1 MRRPHR
7 VILTVVSVLLLGP
20 FSARLGRAEIA
31 ADEAAAV
38 VIYPYVLVDTLN
50 GADTLLQLSNADV
63 SGLDLQCFYEN
74 VNGHCSD
81 SFAVCQ
87 RDDECTPTGIC
98 LAGYSENNFRIHL
111 TPGQPISWRAS
122 QGAFPLPCDA
132 AAAGPCGPGND
143 FNTGSIPA
151 VTEDPFTGVL
161 RCIAVDGSDLPV
173 ESNVIEGVAT
183 IERFQSSPAVRFD
196 QAKYNAIGI
205 RAIAGASDGDPVLN
219 VGGAA
224 AEYAACPGVTVVTHL
239 FENARA
245 PTTATSTVQ
254 TTLVLVPCSVD
265 YVLQTPATV
274 SVLYTVFNEFEQRL
288 STIKHFTGAQV
299 LPLSGIHATLF
310 DVGTQGT
317 LSGQTRIMPFAGGGV
332 VVLALE
338 RHTDDVD
345 ATLVSTAAVN
355 PHHAGVQASGDTIV
369 LPFVP

>member
-1 MRRPHR
+1 MPPR
-7 VILTVVSVLLLGP
+7 VLLTVVSVLLLGP
-20 FSARLGRAEIA
+20 FSAHIGRAEIA
-31 ADEAAAV
+31 ADQAAAV
-38 VIYPYVLVDTLN
+38 VIFPYVFVDSAN
-50 GADTLLQLSNADV
+50 GSDTLLQLSNADT

-74 VNGHCSD
+74 LNGHCSD
-81 SFAVCQ
+81 SFAICQ
-87 RDDECTPTGIC
+87 RDDECAPTGIC

-132 AAAGPCGPGND
+132 AASGPCGPGND
-143 FNTGSIPA
+143 FNTGFIPSP
-151 VTEDPFTGVL
+151 TEDPFTGVL

-183 IERFQSSPAVRFD
+183 IEHFQSSPAVRFD

-205 RAIAGASDGDPVLN
+205 RAIAGAGDGDPMLN
-219 VGGAA
+219 IGGAA
-224 AEYAACPGVTVVTHL
+224 AEYDGCPGVTVVTHL

-245 PTTATSTVQ
+245 PATATSTVQ

-265 YVLQTPATV
+265 YVSQTPATV

-288 STIKHFTGAQV
+288 STTKQFTGAQV

-310 DVGTQGT
+310 DVATQGT
-317 LSGQTRIMPFAGGGV
+317 LSGQTRIRPFAGGGV
-332 VVLALE
+332 FVLALE

-355 PHHAGVQASGDTIV
+355 PHHAGAQGSGDSIV
-369 LPFVP
+369 LPFMP